1 MFCPREL
8 VIYFIIIVP
17 TSDIPLLQLYLP
29 NYGKTYCFDTV
40 FNEDASQTSVYAVSA
55 QPAMRSFVSG
65 TSAAILAYGQTGAGK
80 TFTMGTDCTRGDLV
94 SR

>member
-1 MFCPREL
+1 MYHYHFTP
-8 VIYFIIIVP
+8 
-17 TSDIPLLQLYLP
+17 DIPLLQLYLP

-80 TFTMGTDCTRGDLV
+80 TFTMGTDCMRGDLV
-94 SR
+94 SQ

>member
-1 MFCPREL
+1 MSCVLSETDFHSFYYRT
-8 VIYFIIIVP
+8 YFF
-17 TSDIPLLQLYLP
+17 LQLYLP

-55 QPAMRSFVSG
+55 QPAMRSFVNG

-94 SR
+94 G

>member
-17 TSDIPLLQLYLP
+17 TSDIPWLQLYLP